1 MSRIGSKPIPLGTGV
16 DVNIS
21 ERTVTVKGLKGTL
34 NHTIPELINAKIE
47 DGNLLVTRVNNSR
60 RARSLHGLSRTLLA
74 NLVTGVASGFK
85 KELQIEGVGY
95 RAQVKGKTLVLNL
108 GFSHPIEFPIT
119 KEIQISVAENTRITV
134 EGIDKQQVGQVAAS
148 IRGFRPPEPY
158 KGKGIRYF
166 GEYVM
171 QKEGKSV

>member
-34 NHTIPELINAKIE
+34 NHTIPELIDAKIE
-47 DGNLLVTRVNNSR
+47 GGNLLLTRVNNSR

-74 NLVTGVASGFK
+74 NLVTGVVSGFK
-85 KELQIEGVGY
+85 KELQIQGVGY

-108 GFSHPIEFPIT
+108 GFSHPIEFPIPE
-119 KEIQISVAENTRITV
+119 EIQISVAENTRITV